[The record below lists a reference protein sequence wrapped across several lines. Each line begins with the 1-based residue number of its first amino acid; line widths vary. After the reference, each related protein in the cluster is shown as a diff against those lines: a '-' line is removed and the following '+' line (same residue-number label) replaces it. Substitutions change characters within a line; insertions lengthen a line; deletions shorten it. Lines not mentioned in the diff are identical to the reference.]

1 MERNWLIRTS
11 QDQILGPVA
20 KAKVVEFLDKG
31 ALGLNDEVCSG
42 NGYWFYIKEKDLVD
56 KYIYGDIPQNYN
68 PISEAKTVIAH
79 HHRNPDATASL
90 SSFSTDQTQV
100 IKLQSIKPDVALP
113 NQDDLE
119 FPDLKLLNSKNIGG
133 EASGEYKIPANDD
146 LEFPDVDLIKKS
158 VDNDPLV
165 PQINKAKIAE
175 EHIEFKVKP
184 QEQVKKSIIE
194 VATAEVVAY
203 PVDDDLAFPDLVST
217 KETKSEVATKPM
229 IEVEKKEPSISKLE
243 VHQHKLEKFAEKHED
258 KKLLHERKIKTSAQ
272 SKNISNAKNDKKD
285 STRSMPEELKKR
297 NDNYLLY
304 ILIILVL
311 IFMTLFFYY
320 YRTILNK
327 PLPV

>member
-1 MERNWLIRTS
+1 
-11 QDQILGPVA
+11 
-20 KAKVVEFLDKG
+20 
-31 ALGLNDEVCSG
+31 
-42 NGYWFYIKEKDLVD
+42 
-56 KYIYGDIPQNYN
+56 
-68 PISEAKTVIAH
+68 
-79 HHRNPDATASL
+79 
-90 SSFSTDQTQV
+90 
-100 IKLQSIKPDVALP
+100 
-113 NQDDLE
+113 
-119 FPDLKLLNSKNIGG
+119 
-133 EASGEYKIPANDD
+133 
-146 LEFPDVDLIKKS
+146 
-158 VDNDPLV
+158 
-165 PQINKAKIAE
+165 
-175 EHIEFKVKP
+175 
-184 QEQVKKSIIE
+184 
-194 VATAEVVAY
+194 
-203 PVDDDLAFPDLVST
+203 
-217 KETKSEVATKPM
+217 M